1 MPMRNILY
9 VEDDDVNAFILTK
22 MLEEHYCVQV
32 VQDGEQCLEVMQ
44 KNAFDLVLMD
54 INLGT
59 GKMDG
64 VETMKKIKEQ
74 EVLRHI
80 PVFAV
85 TSYAMPGDRERYLHE
100 GFDRYFP
107 KPIIKTDLLK
117 VIAHI
122 L

>member
-1 MPMRNILY
+1 MKNILY
-9 VEDDDVNAFILTK
+9 VEDDDINALVLTK
-22 MLEEHYCVQV
+22 MLEEHYHIQV
-32 VQDGEQCLEVMQ
+32 VQDGEQCLEIIQ
-44 KNAFDLVLMD
+44 KNSFSLILMD

-74 EVLRHI
+74 EAFRNM

-85 TSYAMPGDRERYLHE
+85 TSYAMPGDRERFLNE
-100 GFDRYFP
+100 GFDKYFP
-107 KPIIKTDLLK
+107 KPIVKKDLLEA
-117 VIAHI
+117 IEDI